1 MAIRFGADRNQVMVF
16 PERMEDYVD
25 ADDPVRVY
33 DAFVNA
39 LDFTDLGIEE
49 DQGRPGNPAYDPR
62 AMVKLL
68 LYGYSYGIFSSRK
81 LERAVHHNIS
91 FIWLVGGLKPDHKT
105 IAEFRRNN
113 KESLGQVLGR
123 CARICLKLDLVDG
136 NILFVDSTKIWAS
149 AANAHQHKKSWYTW
163 HLEKVKVRIQE
174 ILKKCEAVDAE
185 ECDKASLVKM
195 PKALARERH
204 LQDTIQKAPEEFEDR
219 GAQDARNH
227 PRRVNRV
234 DPESARMMSARGS
247 HPSFLVQTVVDDKN
261 GLITS
266 VDAVSDGNDF
276 HQMPEQITQAE
287 ENLGQEC
294 EAACADAGYYDM
306 LELARLETEKRSV
319 IVPSPKQITGKE
331 PKPFA
336 KEHFV
341 YDPEKDCFICPM
353 GNRLRF
359 LRFCKKE
366 NSMREYRI
374 ERVGLCREC
383 EHYGVCTS
391 AKKGRSVLRHIHE
404 DLKERIAQ
412 RYQEPENRKIYSRR
426 KERAEHPFGYMK
438 KAMGF
443 RQFFLRGRA
452 GARVEASLLAMGYNL
467 KRMIA
472 LTGGVELTV
481 GKLAAA

>member
-1 MAIRFGADRNQVMVF
+1 MAIRYGANRNQVMVF

-33 DAFVNA
+33 DAFVDA
-39 LDFTDLGIEE
+39 LDFSDLGIDE
-49 DQGRPGNPAYDPR
+49 DQNRPGNPSYDPR

-81 LERAVHHNIS
+81 LERSVHHNIS

-113 KESLGQVLGR
+113 KESLGQVLAQ
-123 CARICLKLDLVDG
+123 CARLCLKLDLVDG

-149 AANAHQHKKSWYTW
+149 ASNAHQHLKSWYSW
-163 HLEKVKVRIQE
+163 ELKKVEARIQE
-174 ILKKCEAVDAE
+174 ILEKCEAVDAGE
-185 ECDKASLVKM
+185 AGKESLVRM
-195 PKALARERH
+195 PKELTRERH
-204 LQDTIQKAPEEFEDR
+204 LQDTIEKALEEFEDR
-219 GAQDARNH
+219 GERNASNH
-227 PRRVNRV
+227 PRRINRV
-234 DPESARMMSARGS
+234 DPESAKMISPRGS
-247 HPSFLVQTVVDDKN
+247 HPSFLVQVVVDDKN

-266 VDAVSDGNDF
+266 ADAVSDCSDS
-276 HQMPEQITQAE
+276 HQMTEQINKAE
-287 ENLGQEC
+287 ENVGKEC
-294 EAACADAGYYDM
+294 EIACADAGYYDM
-306 LELARLETEKRSV
+306 LELEKLETEKRSV
-319 IVPSPKQITGKE
+319 LVPSAKQITGKE

-341 YDPEKDCFICPM
+341 YDHAQDCFICPM

-359 LRFCKKE
+359 LRFRKRG

-383 EHYGVCTS
+383 EHYGVCTK
-391 AKKGRSVLRHIHE
+391 AKKGRSVMRHIHE
-404 DLKERIAQ
+404 DLKEQIAK
-412 RYQEPENRKIYSRR
+412 RYKQPESKKIYSRR

-443 RQFFLRGRA
+443 RQFNLRGRA
-452 GARVEASLLAMGYNL
+452 GASVEASLLSLGYNL
-467 KRMIA
+467 KRMIV
-472 LTGGVELTV
+472 LTGGVEKTIERLGAV
-481 GKLAAA
+481 